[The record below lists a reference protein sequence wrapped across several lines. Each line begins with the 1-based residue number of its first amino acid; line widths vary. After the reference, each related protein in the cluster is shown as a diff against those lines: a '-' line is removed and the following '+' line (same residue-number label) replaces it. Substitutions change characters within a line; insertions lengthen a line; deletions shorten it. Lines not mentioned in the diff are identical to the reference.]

1 MEEKVSIIQ
10 ELDTMINYK
19 NNVLETIIAKIKE
32 LVDVYQPNFDSAEV
46 EFELCELNLDY
57 NQLDKNLVIGD
68 HILHRDDRLYKITI
82 NNVIKV
88 DISIDDINL
97 VSSHPI
103 YQSKEIDLD
112 DINKTVK
119 LQMTVLKNLLKWCCI
134 IT

>member
-10 ELDTMINYK
+10 ELDVMINYK
-19 NNVLETIIAKIKE
+19 NSVLDTIISKTQE
-32 LVDVYQPNFDSAEV
+32 LVDVHQPNFDSAEV
-46 EFELCELNLDY
+46 EFELSELHLDY
-57 NQLDKNLVIGD
+57 DQLDKNLALGD

-88 DISIDDINL
+88 NISIDDINL

-119 LQMTVLKNLLKWCCI
+119 LQMTVLKNLLKRMM
-134 IT
+134 